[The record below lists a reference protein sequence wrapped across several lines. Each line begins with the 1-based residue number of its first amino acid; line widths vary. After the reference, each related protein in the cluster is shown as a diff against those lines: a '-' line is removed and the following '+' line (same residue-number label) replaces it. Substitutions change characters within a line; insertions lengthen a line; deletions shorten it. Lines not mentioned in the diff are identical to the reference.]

1 MVQEREPPF
10 LELIRRAKQDDVE
23 ALEELF
29 VRYRPLLKKYARK
42 LGYED
47 AEQDLAEWFIG
58 AVKKYPLSD
67 GLSMPQE
74 SNAEKN

>member
-1 MVQEREPPF
+1 MVEEREPPF

-58 AVKKYPLSD
+58 AIKK
-67 GLSMPQE
+67 
-74 SNAEKN
+74 